1 MVMGFSGFR
10 ALEDVLGRP
19 LGHYIFFSLIG
30 LKRILLTNLF
40 QRL

>member
-19 LGHYIFFSLIG
+19 LGHYIFFLPYWA
-30 LKRILLTNLF
+30 
-40 QRL
+40 